1 MELEFEDRNLKLTV
15 NPAHAAI
22 IWHFQAKRATTLVS
36 CFEKLVQGFNFRI
49 LFYIFFTF
57 FLQAEWTLS
66 DLSTALQMPTSVLR
80 RKLAFWIGHG
90 ALKETSGDV
99 FTVVEKLPST
109 AFPGDHVVVVDDDS
123 ESAMASEEQRRD
135 EELQVRFEP
144 RY

>member
-1 MELEFEDRNLKLTV
+1 
-15 NPAHAAI
+15 
-22 IWHFQAKRATTLVS
+22 
-36 CFEKLVQGFNFRI
+36 
-49 LFYIFFTF
+49 
-57 FLQAEWTLS
+57 
-66 DLSTALQMPTSVLR
+66 MPTSVLR

-135 EELQVRFEP
+135 EELQVRFEQ